1 MLRHP
6 TLTQLAELKL
16 HGMVRALE
24 EQMAMADIAEL
35 GFEERLGLLVERE
48 ATERASRRFENRLR
62 RAKLREQA
70 TLEDLDWRLPR
81 QIDRAQ
87 VLSLASCR
95 WIADHLNTLII
106 GPTGIGKTYLACA
119 FVHKACRDGYTALYM
134 RVPTLLRELEI
145 ARGDG
150 SYDRWL
156 RRLARADLLALD
168 DWGLVPPNEHGR
180 RDLLEIFEDRY
191 GRRSTLVASQIPQ
204 DKWHDLLGDP
214 TLADAILDRL
224 VHGAYRLDLQGESV
238 RGNRA
243 RRRSGTVSG
252 KASEK

>member
-6 TLTQLAELKL
+6 TLAQLAELKL
-16 HGMVRALE
+16 HGMARALE
-24 EQMAMADIAEL
+24 EQMAMADVGEL

-48 ATERASRRFENRLR
+48 ATERESRRFENRLR

-70 TLEDLDWRLPR
+70 TFEDLDWRLPR
-81 QIDRAQ
+81 QLDRTQ
-87 VLSLASCR
+87 VLSLTSCR
-95 WIADHLNTLII
+95 WIADHLNLLIV

-119 FVHKACRDGYTALYM
+119 FVHKACREGFTALYM

-191 GRRSTLVASQIPQ
+191 GRRSTLVASQIPR
-204 DKWHDLLGDP
+204 DKWHDLIGDP

-224 VHGAYRLDLQGESV
+224 VHGAYRLELQGESV
-238 RGNRA
+238 REEQA
-243 RRRSGTVSG
+243 RRRASASSG
-252 KASEK
+252 KSSKK